1 MSDKKRINQI
11 AKETGLTNAELVSA
25 AQTLGFEV
33 KSHSSSVTAEQA
45 EKIIQSAKT
54 GTDQTA
60 KVAEKPVKKSQ
71 PKAAESAKKN
81 KEDHP
86 RTFAGK
92 AVVEDPAI
100 LSRIKAKEEAEKAA
114 KVEVASTEH
123 PVVTEKPKASEPVK
137 KAEPKVEAKS
147 EPKVEKVETKDNT
160 ATSKAEVKPEN
171 VADKKE
177 PVVTEEK
184 KKSLTQK
191 PRIQIKVIKRAE
203 DIKKEQAAARPEKKK
218 FDKNRN
224 DRNNRSDN
232 RRPNQNGNGQGGN
245 HYDKNRSSGQGQ
257 NQGQKRDKFASS
269 GSAPAT
275 DSFTPATS
283 GKTSRRDRDRKKS
296 DNNRDN
302 TKDGNRKGGP
312 LRVNDNRNQVRN
324 ARNSNWNQKG
334 GRGRYQNNQSSSVPA
349 TQRKFHELPESLEY
363 EVGMNV
369 QDIAKSIKREPAE
382 IIKKLFMMGTMVNQN
397 QSLDEDTIEL
407 ILMDYGVTPVK
418 KVEEDKS
425 DIERLFVEDG
435 YLKEENMVERPA
447 VVTIMGHVDHGKT
460 TLLDRF
466 RESRVTEGEAGGI
479 TQHIGAYQIKA
490 NGKKITFLDTP
501 GHEAFTS
508 MRARGASVTDI
519 TILVV
524 AADDGV
530 MPQTIEAIDHAKS
543 AGVPII
549 VAVNK
554 IDKPGANPD
563 HVMEQLMKYG
573 LVPEDWGGDTI
584 FVKISAKTGKNVE
597 ELLQMILLQAD
608 VMELKAD
615 PDQKAIGTVIE
626 ARLDKGRG
634 SVADIFVQQ
643 GTLKVGDPIVVGDT
657 FGRVRV
663 MTNDKGRRVKKATPS
678 TPVEITGLNDVPEAA
693 DKLVV
698 FDDEKTARSVG
709 EQRAKNA
716 LEKQRENVQ
725 HVTLDNLFDTM
736 KKENMK
742 EVDIVLKADVQGS
755 AEALQQSL
763 EKIEVE
769 GVRVNI
775 IHSGVGAINESDV
788 TLAGASN
795 AFIVGFNVRPTNT
808 AKSQADSE
816 GVDIRL
822 YNIIYKVMDD
832 VEAAMKGMLEPTYE
846 EKVTGNLTV
855 RETWKVSKIGTIAGA
870 FVDNGYVT
878 RDSGIR
884 VIRDGIVK
892 YDGKVASLKRF
903 KDDVKEVKQ
912 GFDCGITIENFN
924 DIKVDDQLEA
934 YEMQEVPVK

>member
-1 MSDKKRINQI
+1 M
-11 AKETGLTNAELVSA
+11 
-25 AQTLGFEV
+25 
-33 KSHSSSVTAEQA
+33 
-45 EKIIQSAKT
+45 
-54 GTDQTA
+54 
-60 KVAEKPVKKSQ
+60 
-71 PKAAESAKKN
+71 
-81 KEDHP
+81 
-86 RTFAGK
+86 
-92 AVVEDPAI
+92 
-100 LSRIKAKEEAEKAA
+100 
-114 KVEVASTEH
+114 
-123 PVVTEKPKASEPVK
+123 
-137 KAEPKVEAKS
+137 
-147 EPKVEKVETKDNT
+147 
-160 ATSKAEVKPEN
+160 
-171 VADKKE
+171 
-177 PVVTEEK
+177 
-184 KKSLTQK
+184 
-191 PRIQIKVIKRAE
+191 
-203 DIKKEQAAARPEKKK
+203 
-218 FDKNRN
+218 
-224 DRNNRSDN
+224 
-232 RRPNQNGNGQGGN
+232 
-245 HYDKNRSSGQGQ
+245 
-257 NQGQKRDKFASS
+257 
-269 GSAPAT
+269 
-275 DSFTPATS
+275 
-283 GKTSRRDRDRKKS
+283 
-296 DNNRDN
+296 
-302 TKDGNRKGGP
+302 
-312 LRVNDNRNQVRN
+312 
-324 ARNSNWNQKG
+324 
-334 GRGRYQNNQSSSVPA
+334 
-349 TQRKFHELPESLEY
+349 
-363 EVGMNV
+363 
-369 QDIAKSIKREPAE
+369 
-382 IIKKLFMMGTMVNQN
+382 
-397 QSLDEDTIEL
+397 
-407 ILMDYGVTPVK
+407 
-418 KVEEDKS
+418 
-425 DIERLFVEDG
+425 
-435 YLKEENMVERPA
+435 
-447 VVTIMGHVDHGKT
+447 
-460 TLLDRF
+460 
-466 RESRVTEGEAGGI
+466 
-479 TQHIGAYQIKA
+479 
-490 NGKKITFLDTP
+490 ITFLDTP
-501 GHEAFTS
+501 GHAAFS
-508 MRARGASVTDI
+508 NMRARGAEITDI
-519 TILVV
+519 VVLVV

-634 SVADIFVQQ
+634 SVADVLVQQ

-678 TPVEITGLNDVPEAA
+678 APVEITGLNDVPEAA

-698 FDDEKTARSVG
+698 FEDEKTARSVG

-808 AKSQADSE
+808 AKSQADAE